1 MANTRTVGATGADET
16 SLSAAF
22 SWIQSNH
29 NFDTDGIATIEI
41 IDSAAYDESLTIS
54 GIAGT
59 PSSTAYLK
67 ITVSSGNRHSGAAG
81 TGHARIAYSGAN
93 TAAIQVETP
102 YTVIENL
109 EIYRSNP
116 GTSDEGIRVTSWVN
130 DVLISRCIIWADNGA
145 ADTDGIY
152 TGNWPASYSVDNC
165 IIYGWNRGGIH
176 LQNYNGTSSQ
186 TVNIDH
192 CTLYD
197 CGELDTDEGSIV
209 SRASASGSSNTL
221 NIYNT
226 ASLNAGVA
234 GRDFFDNTT
243 SGTTTWTGS
252 NNACSDTS
260 LTSVGLTT
268 GAQESLTTSATTQS
282 SGSYF
287 VVNSLTAGSEDLT
300 LLDDAAGNL
309 AYGNGTDRSGSEPD
323 ARQDFSTDIAG
334 NARSTT
340 SPSPDIGA
348 SEYTAAPSGVTGT
361 ITETLENATSTA
373 SGTVTSAA
381 VSGSLNVTIADTSA
395 SASGGLT
402 VSGSLSEAL
411 DSTTGVAS
419 GQVTISGTIAES
431 LADTV
436 SSASGSITISGAI
449 SELLENAAMTG
460 AGSLTVSGSLSES
473 LESAT
478 GSGTGVVGDV
488 VSGTISATLESVTG
502 SAVGVVPYIGAINQT
517 LDDITGSA
525 SGSVVFN
532 VTGTLTE
539 TLQPVTG
546 TANGQILINVSG
558 SLAEVLDDISSTA
571 SGSVQ
576 VNYVTPRHNMTLTVE
591 NRIMT
596 LTIENRILEAI

>member
-16 SLSAAF
+16 SLSAAL
-22 SWIQSNH
+22 SWMQSNH

-67 ITVSSGNRHSGAAG
+67 ITVSSGNRHSGASG
-81 TGHARIAYSGAN
+81 TGHARISYSGAN
-93 TAAIQVETP
+93 TAAIQVETD
-102 YTVIENL
+102 YTVVEHL

-116 GTSDEGIRVTSWVN
+116 GTSDEGIRITSGVN
-130 DVLISRCIIWADNGA
+130 DVLISRCIIWADSGV

-209 SRASASGSSNTL
+209 SRATDSGSSNTL

-226 ASLNAGVA
+226 ASMNAGVA
-234 GRDFFDNTT
+234 GRDFFDNTG
-243 SGTTTWTGS
+243 SGSTTWTGT

-268 GAQESLTTSATTQS
+268 GAQESLTTSDTTQS

-361 ITETLENATSTA
+361 ISETLGDTASSASGTVTNSGSLSETLENASVTASGVVGGAVSGTISQTLEDAISAANGFLTVSGLISETLESATSAANGDLTVSGSASDTLENVSGAAVGVLSVIGAISETLESTVSTSAGSVYISGSLSETLENATGSASGVVGNVVAGSISVTLDDTGITA
-373 SGTVTSAA
+373 SGVVPYT
-381 VSGSLNVTIADTSA
+381 
-395 SASGGLT
+395 
-402 VSGSLSEAL
+402 
-411 DSTTGVAS
+411 
-419 GQVTISGTIAES
+419 
-431 LADTV
+431 
-436 SSASGSITISGAI
+436 GAI
-449 SELLENAAMTG
+449 SETLENASM
-460 AGSLTVSGSLSES
+460 
-473 LESAT
+473 
-478 GSGTGVVGDV
+478 
-488 VSGTISATLESVTG
+488 
-502 SAVGVVPYIGAINQT
+502 
-517 LDDITGSA
+517 
-525 SGSVVFN
+525 
-532 VTGTLTE
+532 
-539 TLQPVTG
+539 
-546 TANGQILINVSG
+546 
-558 SLAEVLDDISSTA
+558 TA
-571 SGSVQ
+571 SGSVTL
-576 VNYVTPRHNMTLTVE
+576 NVTGTISETLYSVTISAAGNVVVDYQTPAHNMTTVTE
-591 NRIMT
+591 NRIMSA
-596 LTIENRILEAI
+596 LTENREMTAL